1 MTMRLRG
8 KSGEAVMLVVMGA
21 MVVGWIVVWLA
32 TGNFHMMGM
41 HGGKHEK
48 TEAVATHHHGTKQDP
63 TDGQAESDEGDGE
76 EQGTEGRAGMDA
88 P

>member
-48 TEAVATHHHGTKQDP
+48 TEAVSTNHHGSKQDP
-63 TDGQAESDEGDGE
+63 ADGLAEGDEGDGA
-76 EQGTEGRAGMDA
+76 EQETEGCAGMDA
-88 P
+88 L

>member
-1 MTMRLRG
+1 MTKRLRG
-8 KSGEAVMLVVMGA
+8 KSGEAVMLVIMGA
-21 MVVGWIVVWLA
+21 MVVGGLVVWLS
-32 TGNFHMMGM
+32 TGHFHMMGM

-48 TEAVATHHHGTKQDP
+48 TETVSTNHHGSKQDP
-63 TDGQAESDEGDGE
+63 NDGQAESDEGGGA